1 MIGLLTKGHT
11 FMTGL
16 APVRRHILVC
26 LAAILAGASVST
38 AQRADPSAT
47 LATVTDYLAK
57 YEREVVVIVAQEDY
71 TQRIASALRP
81 TRHLRSDLVMIP
93 NAERGWLEFRDV
105 FEVDGRA
112 VRDHDDRL
120 VRLFLKPNPN
130 AQRQAAAIVE
140 ESARFNLAPSGLEF
154 ERTLNIPLEAL
165 RFLRAVN
172 QSRSRFEIVG
182 EERTPSGSLIVLGFH
197 EQTKPR
203 VISSPTEE
211 AASGKFWIE
220 PGSGAVVR
228 SELQMSAPNLF
239 AAIKVTYARQ
249 LDPPIWLPVSMD
261 EDYTVIDRTIS
272 ITGRATY
279 SNFRR
284 FRVDVS
290 SDLRSETDTRD

>member
-1 MIGLLTKGHT
+1 
-11 FMTGL
+11 MTGPV
-16 APVRRHILVC
+16 PVRRHILVC
-26 LAAILAGASVST
+26 LAAILAGASLST
-38 AQRADPSAT
+38 AQRADPSAA

-71 TQRIASALRP
+71 TQRIASAIRP
-81 TRHLRSDLVMIP
+81 TRQLRSDLVMIP

-112 VRDHDDRL
+112 VRDRDDRL

-140 ESARFNLAPSGLEF
+140 ENARFNLTPAGIEF

-165 RFLRAVN
+165 RFLRQVN
-172 QSRSRFEIVG
+172 QSRSRFEIAG
-182 EERTPSGSLIVLGFH
+182 EERTANGPLLVLRFQ
-197 EQTKPR
+197 EEAKPR
-203 VISSPTEE
+203 VISSPLDE
-211 AASGKFWIE
+211 AASGRFWIE

-228 SELQMSAPNLF
+228 TELKMRAPNVF
-239 AAIKVTYARQ
+239 AVITVNYARQ
-249 LDPPIWLPVSMD
+249 LEPPIWLPASMD
-261 EDYTVIDRTIS
+261 EEYTVIDRTIS

-290 SDLRSETDTRD
+290 SDLRSETDSRD